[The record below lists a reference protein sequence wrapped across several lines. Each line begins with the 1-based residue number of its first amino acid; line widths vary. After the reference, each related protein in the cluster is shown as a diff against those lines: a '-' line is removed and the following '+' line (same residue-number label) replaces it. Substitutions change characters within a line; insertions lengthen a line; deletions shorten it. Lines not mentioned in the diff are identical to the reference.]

1 MENLNAIVTM
11 ASGSATVSPSWA
23 GGRLPYSAPLST
35 AVKATLSRY
44 AEGEEDRDPEG
55 HVIEPILKA
64 QRRLSTLPHQD
75 EVLVELTRTRDG
87 DHMFLYP
94 FEGRA
99 LHEALGAV
107 LALRL
112 ARRTKATFSI
122 TTNDYGIELL
132 SAEEFHFMPS
142 LDRDLLSTEN
152 VEADLREALN
162 LTQMARQKFRDIARV
177 AGLVHPGHPSARKN
191 ARQLQ
196 ASAGLLYDVLKRYEP
211 DHPLIL
217 LAERQALAE
226 LVDGERLKETL
237 TWLTE
242 AKRIINRVNRPTP
255 LGFPLLVERWGSRL
269 STESLTDRI
278 ERMKAQ
284 WTKI

>member
-1 MENLNAIVTM
+1 VTP
-11 ASGSATVSPSWA
+11 ASGSATVSPSWG
-23 GGRLPYSAPLST
+23 GGRLPYSGPLSK
-35 AVKATLSRY
+35 ALKATLSRY

-55 HVIEPILKA
+55 HVIEPVLMA
-64 QRRLSTLPHQD
+64 QRRLSSLPHQD
-75 EVLVELTRTRDG
+75 EILIELGRTRDG
-87 DHMFLYP
+87 DHMFIYP

-112 ARRTKATFSI
+112 ARKTKATFSI

-132 SAEEFHFMPS
+132 SAEEFHFMPA

-152 VEADLREALN
+152 VEDDLKEALN
-162 LTQMARQKFRDIARV
+162 LTQMSRQKFRDIARV
-177 AGLVHPGHPSARKN
+177 AGLVHPGHPSQRKN

-196 ASAGLLYDVLKRYEP
+196 ASAGLLYDVLHRYEP
-211 DHPLIL
+211 DHPLIR

-226 LVDGERLKETL
+226 LVDGDRLKETL
-237 TWLTE
+237 TWLTD
-242 AKRIINRVNRPTP
+242 AKRLINRVERPTP